1 MANWNQPALT
11 DTYANFLAFLDA
23 RLDDL
28 AYGLDPAIT
37 TATNPPT
44 NSIRYSSA
52 NSRWEKFNG
61 TSWAALSS
69 LYAIAISGNA
79 ATATTFATA
88 RTINGVS
95 FNGSANITVTANTP
109 QTITFNNGGS
119 GAASGTTFN
128 GGTGI
133 TISYNS
139 VGAPSASGA
148 NASGTWGIS
157 ISGNA
162 ATATTAS
169 AVSSSSTILS
179 TARVG
184 MKIISSSNDSMYEI
198 VKPTVVGYA
207 LSITSDNRFSLVQ
220 TNGAGDWFKTL
231 LSVNTDGATT
241 TAGPL
246 NTIGNITAS
255 ADIVVGN
262 LLTVGGNAI
271 VGGSVNVIGNITAY
285 SDERL
290 KQNWRDLPS
299 DFLKRLAEVKMG
311 IYDRKDTG
319 DTQAGVSAQAM
330 RALLSPTVRE
340 GTDGM
345 LSVAYGNAALV
356 AAVELAREVISL
368 RRELNAMKG
377 A

>member
-11 DTYANFLAFLDA
+11 DTYANFVAYLDA

-37 TATNPPT
+37 TVTNAPT
-44 NSIRYSSA
+44 NSTRWNSA
-52 NSRWEKFNG
+52 SNRWEKFNG

-69 LYAIAISGNA
+69 AYAIAISGNA
-79 ATATTFATA
+79 ATATTLATT
-88 RTINGVS
+88 RTINGVN

-148 NASGTWGIS
+148 NATGTWGIS

-162 ATATTAS
+162 ATATTAA
-169 AVSSSSTILS
+169 AVNTSSPILS
-179 TARVG
+179 TSRVG
-184 MKIISSSNDSMYEI
+184 MRIVTSSNDSMYEL
-198 VKPTVVGYA
+198 VKPGVVGYA
-207 LSITSDNRFSLVQ
+207 LAIQADNRIALVQ

-241 TAGPL
+241 TAGSL
-246 NTIGNITAS
+246 NTIGDITAS
-255 ADIVVGN
+255 GN
-262 LLTVGGNAI
+262 V
-271 VGGSVNVIGNITAY
+271 TAY

-290 KQNWRDLPS
+290 KEGWRDLES
-299 DFLKRLAEVKMG
+299 NYLEQLALVKMG
-311 IYDRKDTG
+311 IYTRKDTG
-319 DTQAGVSAQAM
+319 ITQVGVGAQSLKSILPWA
-330 RALLSPTVRE
+330 VNE
-340 GTDGM
+340 GIDGM
-345 LSVAYGNAALV
+345 LSVAYGNAALASCV
-356 AAVELAREVISL
+356 ALAREVIIL
-368 RRELNAMKG
+368 KAELAALKG
-377 A
+377 